1 MADDIQLV
9 YNGTRIEAMYLKEL
23 LAENRI
29 GSILKNTLES
39 SFNAGWADGFPANV
53 SLLFTETENAEK
65 AKEFIATYFKSIEN
79 KM

>member
-9 YNGTRIEAMYLKEL
+9 FNGTRIEAMYLKEL
-23 LAENRI
+23 LAENGI

-53 SLLFTETENAEK
+53 SLLYTETENVEK
-65 AKEFIATYFKSIEN
+65 AKAFIATYLKSREESV
-79 KM
+79 

>member
-9 YNGTRIEAMYLKEL
+9 YNGTRVEAMFLKEL
-23 LAENRI
+23 LLENGI

-53 SLLFTETENAEK
+53 TLLFAETVNVDK
-65 AKEFIATYFKSIEN
+65 AKEIITEYFKSRE
-79 KM
+79 K